1 MQLPTHLGDGAYLDH
16 DGYQFWLAVNDHRN
30 RVVALDP
37 GAYQLFLRNSA
48 LIAAQRMFGHEQMA
62 TYLESIARN
71 LRDAAPA
78 PQADTDDDFD
88 VLEDEA

>member
-37 GAYQLFLRNSA
+37 GAYRQFIEASTTV
-48 LIAAQRMFGHEQMA
+48 AAQRMFGHELMA
-62 TYLESIARN
+62 TMLETIARK

-78 PQADTDDDFD
+78 PQADPDDDFD
-88 VLEDEA
+88 VLEDD